1 MLLRTTVPV
10 WRISRHIALL
20 ALLLPA
26 ACSGTPAPNASDSP
40 FYLAPAR
47 DTAAST
53 PSGRSMEQPHGMG
66 RSGSAS
72 SMQNGIG
79 PDASPTGLPS
89 GSGSAS
95 FGTGSPGSSG
105 GE

>member
-10 WRISRHIALL
+10 WRISRCIALL

-26 ACSGTPAPNASDSP
+26 ACSETPAPNDSP

-53 PSGRSMEQPHGMG
+53 PSGRDMEQPHGMSH
-66 RSGSAS
+66 SGGAS
-72 SMQNGIG
+72 SMQNGSGIG

-95 FGTGSPGSSG
+95 FGTGSSGSSS